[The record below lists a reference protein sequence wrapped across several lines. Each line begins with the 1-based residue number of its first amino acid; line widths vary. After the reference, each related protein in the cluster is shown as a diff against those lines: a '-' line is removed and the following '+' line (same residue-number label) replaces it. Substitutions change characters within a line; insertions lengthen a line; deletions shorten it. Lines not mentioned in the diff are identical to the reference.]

1 MKPIATPA
9 VRRAIGLVLVGV
21 VLAVACGLLGR
32 WQWNRHV
39 ARNAVI
45 AQIDANF
52 DAAPVPLGQLLPSP
66 AAAFATTD
74 VWRPVTVVGRY
85 DPAHTALLRN
95 RPITGRAG
103 FHALV
108 PFMVTSPTGAPTVA
122 GAGRPAVIVVDRGWL
137 PAGERDRPDTVTA
150 PPAGTVQITVRLRA
164 DEPAS
169 RRDAPARQVQA
180 ISVDQV
186 LTAGGIDP
194 ATVGAYSAYGA
205 LAAERPA
212 PPRAIGALPKPST
225 DPGSHLSYAFQWWTF
240 ALGALI
246 GFGRLGWLELH
257 EQEPR
262 TGRAA
267 RPGFP
272 GRSRGSRGPSAE
284 EEEDALIDSQL
295 G

>member
-1 MKPIATPA
+1 M
-9 VRRAIGLVLVGV
+9 
-21 VLAVACGLLGR
+21 
-32 WQWNRHV
+32 
-39 ARNAVI
+39 
-45 AQIDANF
+45 
-52 DAAPVPLGQLLPSP
+52 
-66 AAAFATTD
+66 
-74 VWRPVTVVGRY
+74 
-85 DPAHTALLRN
+85 
-95 RPITGRAG
+95 
-103 FHALV
+103 
-108 PFMVTSPTGAPTVA
+108 
-122 GAGRPAVIVVDRGWL
+122 
-137 PAGERDRPDTVTA
+137 TA

-272 GRSRGSRGPSAE
+272 GRGRVSRGPSAE